1 MSHRR
6 TADLGDTPDRNA
18 IQASEAALEA
28 KALGRDAERVA
39 RPEDALD
46 EGDTADPA
54 STTPPTY
61 YDLIRQLD
69 DFHFRC

>member
-1 MSHRR
+1 MDHRR
-6 TADLGDTPDRNA
+6 TADSGDTPDRNG
-18 IQASEAALEA
+18 IQEPEAALEA

-39 RPEDALD
+39 CPKDALD
-46 EGDTADPA
+46 EGDTADPT